1 MDSQKFVSGWNSSQV
16 LQCLPP
22 QYLVRFDLLSLITL
36 SMYAQKISSSFVLST
51 WFTIS
56 FSSKS
61 SNSYCYSDSFTFPV
75 LTYSVLVQIFFLNL
89 FFLHVSQSPQC
100 LSDFFLLHQWLV
112 VWFDVSLRDWT
123 MVGGYILG
131 RGGLEIKSQST

>member
-1 MDSQKFVSGWNSSQV
+1 MVSFLMDSQKFVSGRNSSQV

-75 LTYSVLVQIFFLNL
+75 LTYSVLVQIFFVNL

-100 LSDFFLLHQWLV
+100 LSDLFLLHQWLV
-112 VWFDVSLRDWT
+112 VWCFLKGLNHGRWVYIGEGE
-123 MVGGYILG
+123 GG
-131 RGGLEIKSQST
+131 T